1 MSREVVFFFR
11 NDAED
16 GGRDWIKYLSVG
28 ERDIGAGHGLSIC
41 GACFIGENLKEIDT
55 KTVTTF
61 LKKKELKT
69 LFNYEIEMRELG
81 WNIKDDSV
89 KMAKATEL
97 FKTIEPII
105 EKLKSEENKKFFE
118 NKILPDEMEY
128 LKDEFSL

>member
-1 MSREVVFFFR
+1 
-11 NDAED
+11 
-16 GGRDWIKYLSVG
+16 
-28 ERDIGAGHGLSIC
+28 
-41 GACFIGENLKEIDT
+41 
-55 KTVTTF
+55 
-61 LKKKELKT
+61 
-69 LFNYEIEMRELG
+69 MRELG